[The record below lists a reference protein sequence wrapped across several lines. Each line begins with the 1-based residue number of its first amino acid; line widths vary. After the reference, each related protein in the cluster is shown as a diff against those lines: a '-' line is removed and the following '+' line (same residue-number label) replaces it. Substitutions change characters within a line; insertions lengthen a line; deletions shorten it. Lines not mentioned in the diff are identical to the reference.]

1 MCEWIDGG
9 VGFDEI
15 PSEFIRRLAD
25 AYLLR
30 IHIAWKH
37 PRLDRR
43 ATRCAQYALALYRGL
58 YGATSE
64 HVGVSFFF
72 AAAAAAAAGGGA
84 AVRQG
89 ECDGF
94 VAVAAVPTEHVCVC
108 VFSLG
113 RQSCLTLWQRT
124 SLRLADEQ
132 PAPSFAVRERLTRYE
147 LVVADWIM
155 RCRMLRREP
164 WQFIANLVQ
173 CVAAAE
179 REIRMLAGAFPAPA
193 ALFAPLLSRR
203 SSSANTDGKSSTSP
217 STSEPASEAALRE
230 KQPSGRSGPTGEASL
245 RDAASARRLA
255 AAVAVCRL
263 AKRLLW
269 RGFVGAGRLVRAG
282 REQRVTVRG
291 QTLDAWIDWVIT
303 DAPTGAAW
311 LKTGDAAVLQ
321 ALADAE
327 RHVDGRAL
335 TDPVRLPKLAALRF
349 STGCVHSRA
358 RRWRAAL
365 GPLRFAFALMVH
377 IPPRAWTRAGVAR
390 IAETGARLI
399 EALYAVRSHDA
410 ARDVALRASLYVFWP
425 LPSSA
430 TIQQLKARA
439 ELLAT
444 GRRHGHRVRKRQCR
458 RGDVRPVAV
467 PAGDLHRRRHMDALA
482 CAACR
487 RGCRRDSRSAF
498 IVLIILAAVVLAH
511 HRRRQGTCR
520 PEIRCRA
527 RRPTLRFVRRPR
539 LARVPG
545 VGTHP
550 HATPPRPDPAAAAGA
565 RHCASTTL
573 VHLKFRF
580 SKKVSSSLARARGR
594 DAPCAPL
601 ASAHSTPD
609 GGGWRVAGGGWRRD
623 LEKWKKFRSRCVRA
637 CERSKRAGPGLNR

>member
-1 MCEWIDGG
+1 M
-9 VGFDEI
+9 
-15 PSEFIRRLAD
+15 
-25 AYLLR
+25 
-30 IHIAWKH
+30 
-37 PRLDRR
+37 
-43 ATRCAQYALALYRGL
+43 
-58 YGATSE
+58 
-64 HVGVSFFF
+64 
-72 AAAAAAAAGGGA
+72 
-84 AVRQG
+84 
-89 ECDGF
+89 
-94 VAVAAVPTEHVCVC
+94 CVC

-444 GRRHGHRVRKRQCR
+444 GSGATATGFANASADEATCALWQYRLATYIG
-458 RGDVRPVAV
+458 AV
-467 PAGDLHRRRHMDALA
+467 TWMR
-482 CAACR
+482 
-487 RGCRRDSRSAF
+487 SRAPR
-498 IVLIILAAVVLAH
+498 AAVVVDATL
-511 HRRRQGTCR
+511 
-520 PEIRCRA
+520 EA
-527 RRPTLRFVRRPR
+527 R
-539 LARVPG
+539 
-545 VGTHP
+545 
-550 HATPPRPDPAAAAGA
+550 
-565 RHCASTTL
+565 
-573 VHLKFRF
+573 
-580 SKKVSSSLARARGR
+580 SSSSSSSPPSSSPITADAKERADQKFDAERAVRLCVSYDDR
-594 DAPCAPL
+594 DSPVFQAWVRIRTQRHRAQIQQQQLVPDIAPPPL
-601 ASAHSTPD
+601 LSI
-609 GGGWRVAGGGWRRD
+609 
-623 LEKWKKFRSRCVRA
+623 
-637 CERSKRAGPGLNR
+637 